1 VLDGLGFKFE
11 VLDLLLGSY
20 LFDRG
25 NVWLYEYIAIGCYL
39 ASALKRLGGRVSGLT
54 FSEA

>member
-1 VLDGLGFKFE
+1 VLDGLGFQFE

-25 NVWLYEYIAIGCYL
+25 YVRLYKDFAIGCYL

>member
-1 VLDGLGFKFE
+1 MLDGLGFQFE
-11 VLDLLLGSY
+11 VLNLLLRSY

-25 NVWLYEYIAIGCYL
+25 DVGLYEYLAIGCYL